1 MCEFKCNKNCPHCEW
16 YEPGGYFY
24 ESDCEGYRDEG
35 CNIEQD
41 PETCT
46 KYEPTYVQS
55 LLDEIEELKAELEN
69 FKKVDEEKLNK
80 LAEDSWDNL
89 RKFAS
94 APHVAEAW
102 NNYIHGF
109 KAGYRR
115 AKEEN
120 Q

>member
-1 MCEFKCNKNCPHCEW
+1 MCKFKCGKNCPHCEW

-35 CNIEQD
+35 CDIEQD
-41 PETCT
+41 PKTCT
-46 KYEPTYVQS
+46 RYEPTYIQS

-69 FKKVDEEKLNK
+69 FKKVDEEKLHKYTEEYYINHK
-80 LAEDSWDNL
+80 DLPPYANTDTVWKEIKNAFED
-89 RKFAS
+89 
-94 APHVAEAW
+94 
-102 NNYIHGF
+102 
-109 KAGYRR
+109 GYHK